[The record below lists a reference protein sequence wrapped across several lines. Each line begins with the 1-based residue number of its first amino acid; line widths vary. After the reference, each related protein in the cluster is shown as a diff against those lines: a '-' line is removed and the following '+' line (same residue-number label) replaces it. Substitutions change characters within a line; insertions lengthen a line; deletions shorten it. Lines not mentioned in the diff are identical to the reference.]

1 MRDVWNVF
9 CYDRMCSL
17 GKEEV
22 SRIVGQKE
30 REFGGGEFV
39 CDCGMLDSRQG
50 TQTDTDRDTGIDT
63 PTPTPT

>member
-30 REFGGGEFV
+30 REFVGERLCV
-39 CDCGMLDSRQG
+39 TVGCWTAGKGHRQ
-50 TQTDTDRDTGIDT
+50 TQTETQA
-63 PTPTPT
+63 